1 MLGFGVDQPGHYE
14 LHPSCNVN
22 INSTDVGELT
32 TYTIQ
37 VAECQERTYGR
48 LTRVVSRNG
57 EIVVSYDNLK
67 IEGNQEVLQGNAMSV
82 SFNRS
87 RVMNEDEKLKYLILE
102 LVVFPKE
109 TFSSQIYRPRYE
121 WRYTIIGSSKEDVVR

>member
-37 VAECQERTYGR
+37 VTECQERTYGR

-67 IEGNQEVLQGNAMSV
+67 IEGN
-82 SFNRS
+82 
-87 RVMNEDEKLKYLILE
+87 
-102 LVVFPKE
+102 
-109 TFSSQIYRPRYE
+109 
-121 WRYTIIGSSKEDVVR
+121 

>member
-1 MLGFGVDQPGHYE
+1 M
-14 LHPSCNVN
+14 
-22 INSTDVGELT
+22 
-32 TYTIQ
+32 
-37 VAECQERTYGR
+37 
-48 LTRVVSRNG
+48 VSRNG

-67 IEGNQEVLQGNAMSV
+67 IEGNQEVLRGNATSV

-87 RVMNEDEKLKYLILE
+87 RVMIEDEKLKYLILK

-109 TFSSQIYRPRYE
+109 TFSRQIFRPRYE